1 MPGHWK
7 FGDGFA
13 IRYGGYRDIQWFKG
27 KEFEQLPQTFSPQA
41 SPFSPVEMAIEMSK
55 SAALFLQWWEMRK
68 QTLLQ
73 VANFEERRITWL
85 ADILASW
92 HSEIQQGIIR
102 LDTIH
107 YLDREISRLLDK
119 IQSNDLIDT
128 PSSLL
133 LQIERSAN
141 LLVMIN
147 KTVDSLIAE
156 QNPNFILPDANI
168 PQPFH
173 YQPYFSIEQSPQEL
187 DKYISSANK
196 VIDVNSESKFLSGV
210 RLGAIAGSLASSSLT
225 SAIIGSILLWTAPKL
240 FDVQA
245 KMKTK
250 GEDRL
255 QDFIA
260 LKNFSIELRS
270 TNSLL
275 RLAQKLPLSLKSYS
289 PEEIENNDAGQLILI
304 EDMESKQNDSNR

>member
-1 MPGHWK
+1 MPAHWK
-7 FGDGFA
+7 FGHGFA
-13 IRYGGYRDIQWFKG
+13 VRYGGYRDIQWFKG
-27 KEFEQLPQTFSPQA
+27 EEFEQLSQTFSSQASSPQA
-41 SPFSPVEMAIEMSK
+41 SPFSLVEMAIEMSK
-55 SAALFLQWWEMRK
+55 SVALYLQWWEMRK

-85 ADILASW
+85 ADMLATW
-92 HSEIQQGIIR
+92 YSEIEQGIIR

-107 YLDREISRLLDK
+107 YLDREISRLLNK

-141 LLVMIN
+141 LLVILN
-147 KTVDSLIAE
+147 ETVNSLIME
-156 QNPNFILPDANI
+156 QGPNFILPESNI

-173 YQPYFSIEQSPQEL
+173 YQPYFKIEHNQQEL
-187 DKYISSANK
+187 TEYVSSANT
-196 VIDVNSESKFLSGV
+196 VIQVNPQSMFS
-210 RLGAIAGSLASSSLT
+210 LGLGLGTITGSLAPSSLT
-225 SAIIGSILLWTAPKL
+225 SAIIGSILWTAPKL
-240 FDVQA
+240 FEIQE

-250 GEDRL
+250 SGDRL
-255 QDFIA
+255 QDFTA
-260 LKNFSIELRS
+260 LQNFSIELRS

-289 PEEIENNDAGQLILI
+289 PEDIENNAAGQ
-304 EDMESKQNDSNR
+304 